1 MKSAIGKAGKRLF
14 AQDDDARPY
23 AAADAV
29 SETYV
34 AVPTDAEDTDYRTVR
49 LQFNFGSTPLLCAS
63 PNPFRLPRLT
73 LTHSMTSHLVS
84 RREIRQFCVL

>member
-14 AQDDDARPY
+14 AQDDDARQY

-29 SETYV
+29 SETYI

-49 LQFNFGSTPLLCAS
+49 FQFNFVSTPLLS
-63 PNPFRLPRLT
+63 VPPPILT
-73 LTHSMTSHLVS
+73 A
-84 RREIRQFCVL
+84 CPD